1 MEISWKRKFLVI
13 WTGQFISLLSSSAVN
28 FAVIIWLSIE
38 TGSAEVLAYAAI
50 AGLLPQALI
59 GPFAGVF
66 IDRWDRK
73 KTMIFADGFISICTI
88 AMSLLFYA
96 GHFELIYIYLL
107 LGLRSAGSAFHM
119 PAMQASVPLLAPES
133 QLLRIAGINQII
145 QSVSNIAGPALG
157 AFAIGLLDIGHVLLL
172 DVVGAFIAILSLLFI
187 RIPNPA
193 QQILDKASIEQVGR
207 DIVIGVRAVTKNRGL
222 SYLFLF
228 SILATFCIMPV
239 AVLFPLLTLQ
249 HFGGGKFEMS
259 LIEVVWGI
267 GMLVG
272 GGLLGVFKPNAS
284 KVILINYMHILL
296 GLSLA
301 ISGML
306 PMNGFIFFAILTAIG
321 GVAAS
326 IYNASFTTIIQE
338 EIDPAMMG
346 RVFSMFYSIAILPS
360 VIGLLST
367 GFIAD
372 YIGIGRT
379 FFILGGAIVLIG
391 LISFTVSPL
400 MALGRRKE
408 RSEVEQ
414 DEIN

>member
-1 MEISWKRKFLVI
+1 
-13 WTGQFISLLSSSAVN
+13 
-28 FAVIIWLSIE
+28 
-38 TGSAEVLAYAAI
+38 
-50 AGLLPQALI
+50 
-59 GPFAGVF
+59 
-66 IDRWDRK
+66 
-73 KTMIFADGFISICTI
+73 
-88 AMSLLFYA
+88 
-96 GHFELIYIYLL
+96 
-107 LGLRSAGSAFHM
+107 
-119 PAMQASVPLLAPES
+119 
-133 QLLRIAGINQII
+133 
-145 QSVSNIAGPALG
+145 
-157 AFAIGLLDIGHVLLL
+157 
-172 DVVGAFIAILSLLFI
+172 
-187 RIPNPA
+187 
-193 QQILDKASIEQVGR
+193 
-207 DIVIGVRAVTKNRGL
+207 
-222 SYLFLF
+222 
-228 SILATFCIMPV
+228 
-239 AVLFPLLTLQ
+239 
-249 HFGGGKFEMS
+249 MS